1 MKKFLL
7 ICCMLL
13 FLCSCT
19 QGPVTEDNIPPNN
32 SYEKDS
38 ASADAEEINI
48 TSMLSLQQDQS
59 YVVCDY
65 FEGIQ
70 AGYAHKTIGFG
81 DISVGIDVNGTPSFS
96 ASVAT
101 VVPYVARAV
110 TVTY

>member
-65 FEGIQ
+65 FEGTGRDVFCWNRQ
-70 AGYAHKTIGFG
+70 NRTMTAAMTIKMR
-81 DISVGIDVNGTPSFS
+81 PLP
-96 ASVAT
+96 ASVQQM
-101 VVPYVARAV
+101 
-110 TVTY
+110 